1 MVTYA
6 GGRNERFQSDLK
18 SITGAYEE
26 VMRVMKFADVM
37 INVQN
42 LKNTGKLTQDTGLI
56 LQRKSSTIQNA
67 QRSWPSGG
75 RYSSSVC

>member
-18 SITGAYEE
+18 SITGAYKE

-37 INVQN
+37 INVPN

-56 LQRKSSTIQNA
+56 LDRKSSMVHKAQNF
-67 QRSWPSGG
+67 WPIGEAT
-75 RYSSSVC
+75 